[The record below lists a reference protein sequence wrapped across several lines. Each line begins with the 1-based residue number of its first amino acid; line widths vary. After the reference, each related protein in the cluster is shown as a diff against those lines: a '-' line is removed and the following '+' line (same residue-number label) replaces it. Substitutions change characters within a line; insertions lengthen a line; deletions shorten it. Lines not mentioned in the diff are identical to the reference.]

1 MSKESMK
8 ERNKAIRKAWKREQ
22 ELVSEGKGTRD
33 WTQEQQQDILDP
45 DKGKAY
51 DENGYAFV
59 GQHMKSAAKYPEY
72 QGDPDNIQ
80 FLTNEEH
87 LAAHKGNWHNPTNW
101 YYNPDTKE
109 YVVFGEDEI
118 IPCKVIEL
126 SDPISLFTTKAETIV
141 EESADSSPNKAEED
155 NHLSQSTIDDT
166 PPLKADGQKDDTP
179 PLNVD
184 DQKRVAPKTA
194 SQAETIITKIPK
206 RENGFVRG
214 LKSVGSFIVNHPV
227 ESLEIASVVIGA
239 AVKAVSTISSNRS
252 RNNSAVSRNSTPS
265 SVSPASPNIATQVA
279 DIIEKAT
286 RSENDVSAHR
296 QRYHYKD
303 GSIKWVDKSPYHRG
317 GKNEQNGMSSG
328 HLSGVFCL
336 GRGMAKIHVIFKG
349 ADDT

>member
-51 DENGYAFV
+51 DENEYAYV
-59 GQHMKSAAKYPEY
+59 GQHMKSAAKYQDY

-87 LAAHKGNWHNPTNW
+87 LAAHKGNWQNPTNW

-109 YVVFGEDEI
+109 YVDFGEDEI

-126 SDPISLFTTKAETIV
+126 SDPISILNTKTETVV
-141 EESADSSPNKAEED
+141 EESADSSPDKAEED
-155 NHLSQSTIDDT
+155 SHLSQSTIDDT
-166 PPLKADGQKDDTP
+166 PPINVDGQKREA
-179 PLNVD
+179 
-184 DQKRVAPKTA
+184 KKAA
-194 SQAETIITKIPK
+194 SQAETIRTKIPK

-214 LKSVGSFIVNHPV
+214 LKSVGRFIVNHPV
-227 ESLEIASVVIGA
+227 ESLEIAGVVIEGV
-239 AVKAVSTISSNRS
+239 VKTVSTISSNRS
-252 RNNSAVSRNSTPS
+252 RNNSAVSRNSTTS
-265 SVSPASPNIATQVA
+265 SASPASPNIATQVA
-279 DIIEKAT
+279 DIIDKAT
-286 RSENDVSAHR
+286 RAENDVSAHR

-317 GKNEQNGMSSG
+317 GKDE
-328 HLSGVFCL
+328 
-336 GRGMAKIHVIFKG
+336 
-349 ADDT
+349 